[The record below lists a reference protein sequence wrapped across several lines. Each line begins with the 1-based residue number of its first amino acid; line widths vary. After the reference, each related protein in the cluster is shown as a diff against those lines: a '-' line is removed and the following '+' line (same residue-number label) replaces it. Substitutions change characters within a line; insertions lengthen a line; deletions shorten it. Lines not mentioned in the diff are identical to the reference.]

1 MSLGAAMLDNLLGM
15 TVTGVFAVLWWLL
28 RNKDDKQQQEFNN
41 FVQSVETYKEVRK
54 LEVEKKFDQL
64 WAKQR
69 DDYAQLIVK
78 HEADVRELA
87 ELRER
92 IAREHYVKQ
101 ELDNKFDKL
110 ERAFTDG
117 FKDLGV
123 KFDRLSEAISRRPTT
138 EEHQ

>member
-1 MSLGAAMLDNLLGM
+1 MTLGTAMLDHFFELAI
-15 TVTGVFAVLWWLL
+15 VGVFVVLWWLL
-28 RNKDDKQQQEFNN
+28 RNKDDKQQHELHDFI
-41 FVQSVETYKEVRK
+41 QSIETYKEVRK
-54 LEVEKKFDQL
+54 VELEKKFDMI

-69 DDYAQLIVK
+69 DDAAYLLAK
-78 HEADVRELA
+78 HEIDVRELA

-117 FKDLGV
+117 FKDLGT
-123 KFDRLSEAISRRPTT
+123 KFDRLSDTISSRKHP
-138 EEHQ
+138 EES

>member
-1 MSLGAAMLDNLLGM
+1 MIEHIFEMALS
-15 TVTGVFAVLWWLL
+15 GVFVVLWWLL
-28 RNKDDKQQQEFNN
+28 RTKDEKQQQEIHDFR
-41 FVQSVETYKEVRK
+41 QEIESYKVTRK
-54 LEVEKKFDQL
+54 IEIDSQFDRL
-64 WAKQR
+64 WTKQR
-69 DDYAQLIVK
+69 DDNAQLLAK
-78 HEADVRELA
+78 HEVDVRELA

-123 KFDRLSEAISRRPTT
+123 KFDRLSEVISRRPG
-138 EEHQ
+138 EETK

>member
-1 MSLGAAMLDNLLGM
+1 MSLGSVMFDHLFETGLI
-15 TVTGVFAVLWWLL
+15 GVFTILWWLL
-28 RNKDDKQQQEFNN
+28 RNKDERQQQEFNT
-41 FVQSVETYKEVRK
+41 FVQAIETYKEVRK
-54 LEVEKKFDQL
+54 LEVEKAFDQL
-64 WAKQR
+64 WTKQR
-69 DDYAQLIVK
+69 DDFAQLTVK

-117 FKDLGV
+117 FKDLGA
-123 KFDRLSEAISRRPTT
+123 KLDRLSEVMSRKQQ
-138 EEHQ
+138 EEHL